1 MDPCINGLALEK
13 KWLVTRYHTPLDNM
27 DQPLDYESGAKA
39 AELNFL
45 VGYELAQR
53 ADPPEWNQGNFFG
66 TKFGARNSGSAH

>member
-1 MDPCINGLALEK
+1 
-13 KWLVTRYHTPLDNM
+13 M